1 MIGKALFSILAAAV
15 ACAAPVHA
23 ATSPLDPMVQAISLE
38 RAAIDLKPGE
48 YLWRDTGT
56 GGPVTIIVSLQLQR
70 LYAFRDYDLIGVAS
84 VSTGKRGKR
93 TPTGMFEILQKRQ
106 WHRSNL
112 YSNAPMPYMQRL
124 TWDGIALHGGH
135 NPGYPASHGC
145 IRLPL
150 AFARLL
156 FGATAMGGQVAVVA
170 DDMIMAPPVNDGF
183 VPQLVAYPEMLRTP
197 DFERVFARGRW
208 AEAPRF
214 APRPALWVDDGM
226 SAPDARLRVPIGS
239 E

>member
-1 MIGKALFSILAAAV
+1 MFRSALAFLSAGLILAAAP
-15 ACAAPVHA
+15 ARASEAAG
-23 ATSPLDPMVQAISLE
+23 DPMLQALSLE
-38 RAAIDLKPGE
+38 TAALDIDPGE
-48 YLWRDTGT
+48 YLWRDTGSL
-56 GGPVTIIVSLQLQR
+56 GPVTIIVSLPLQR
-70 LYAFRDYDLIGVAS
+70 LYAFRDYQLIGVAA

-112 YSNAPMPYMQRL
+112 YSNAPMPFMQRL
-124 TWDGIALHGGH
+124 TWDGIALHGGQ

-156 FGATAMGGQVAVVA
+156 FGATAVGSRVAVVA
-170 DDMIMAPPVNDGF
+170 DDVIAPPRPEERF
-183 VPQLVAYPEMLRTP
+183 VPQLVARPEMLLAP

-208 AEAPRF
+208 AEAPRMV
-214 APRPALWVDDGM
+214 PRQALWVSDGLA
-226 SAPDARLRVPIGS
+226 APDARIRVPTS
-239 E
+239 YE

>member
-1 MIGKALFSILAAAV
+1 MFRSVLGLFSAGMLLL
-15 ACAAPVHA
+15 AAPVRGAEA
-23 ATSPLDPMVQAISLE
+23 AGDPMHQAISLE
-38 RAAIDLKPGE
+38 SAALDLSPGE
-48 YLWRDTGT
+48 YLWRDTG
-56 GGPVTIIVSLQLQR
+56 GLGLVTIIVSLPLQR
-70 LYAFRDYDLIGVAS
+70 LYAFRDLSLIGVAA

-93 TPTGMFEILQKRQ
+93 TPIGMFEILQKRQ

-112 YSNAPMPYMQRL
+112 YSNAPMPFMQRL
-124 TWDGIALHGGH
+124 TWDGIALHGGY

-156 FGATAMGGQVAVVA
+156 FGATAMGSQVAIVA
-170 DDMIMAPPVNDGF
+170 DDVIAPPPPEESF
-183 VPQLVAYPEMLRTP
+183 VPQLIARPEMLPAP

-208 AEAPRF
+208 AEAPRMV
-214 APRPALWVDDGM
+214 PRRALWVSDDL
-226 SAPDARLRVPIGS
+226 APPNATIRAPTTY